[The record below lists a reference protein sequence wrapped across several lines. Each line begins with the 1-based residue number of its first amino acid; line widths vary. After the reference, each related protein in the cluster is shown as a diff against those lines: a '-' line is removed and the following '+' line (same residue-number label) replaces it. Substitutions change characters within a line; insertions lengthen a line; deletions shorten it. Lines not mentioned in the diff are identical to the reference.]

1 MIAQFWLF
9 HVNAELI
16 SNKNMYNLPHFRNG
30 LCMQNQLQNARFFGE
45 GWGITA
51 LHTCTLNAIL
61 LKNYKWQLNSDS
73 FMWKLG

>member
-16 SNKNMYNLPHFRNG
+16 SDKNMYNLPQFRNG
-30 LCMQNQLQNARFFGE
+30 LRMQSQLQNARFLGE
-45 GWGITA
+45 GRVITA

-61 LKNYKWQLNSDS
+61 LKNYKW
-73 FMWKLG
+73 